1 MGVLVSQEMNVTSND
16 GAYSNLNIKGNHAS
30 LQLCKA
36 MQDKFYLSMNNYQ
49 FTPAFVASLP
59 QSTQDLL
66 SDLLL
71 STGQNDKVT
80 LSKLNSL
87 DNGQALFRDLKN
99 AIALYYKTN
108 KESVTKLENVTD
120 EIFKNLRSNQ
130 NQIKGT
136 EESFD
141 VTPYISKD
149 GPTSSVDLEQ
159 FVKKN
164 LDIKYP
170 IGAYNMEDDE
180 PSLLPLLPQ
189 LGNNGSLI
197 SEGITEQT
205 PQIPGNNLST
215 PANSSTELDNK
226 IAHKIWENES
236 GATNEGLLAWNPG
249 EEMASMGIGHCIWY
263 PSGVTKTHGESFK
276 QSLEFAQSR
285 GEKIPEFLI
294 DEKTGRI
301 KDCPWQKEEFKELVS
316 GKRQNSD
323 FNKLRTFMENTKVLQ
338 YEFIKDRLDKFYV
351 ANKESAIG
359 KTIGKML
366 QSEAGVYALTDYVN
380 FKGEGTLSKPS
391 WGLVNVLTH
400 MNVNGSMSSKQLVAE
415 FASSAIAV
423 LHERRPKAWGQKD
436 SPGPGWVNRI
446 NTYPT
451 FSSNSAEYRGSAIT
465 NSYSEYG
472 SATNASY
479 YSSDENDPV
488 GVVFKTNIAGG
499 NRVIDFRGV
508 SAMPIPERISFLS
521 ILADEKLTQEQV
533 EKLTEEQFTSMVS
546 QFQISMYGKKGYQLG
561 NGVTGISVIVD
572 GRLGIKTF
580 TAMYPD
586 RSSFTIPIA
595 KHSSDNNISEELDKT
610 IIDELNKM
618 GITIIEKGDK
628 LSIKGFDK
636 VVDKQKMYL
645 LFAQL
650 LKKSVTSCMNVD
662 EKTLKNYAE
671 FYFRD
676 ILNNMLANE
685 EGLVDFYLPSTELL
699 NSSETDGSFTSN
711 SSFSGRDIT
720 QDPPDTS
727 NLIGYDHNSAEHKAL
742 FNKVDLIKKN
752 KVGGEIDSAL
762 NMYGI
767 AEVNHDKTK
776 NIICAILA
784 AKKSEEE
791 VFNNQEKNALRE
803 LFRVMRTEGKI
814 KVDGEKI
821 EINLTD
827 ISEVNKQALIEIVKL
842 AEGDKE
848 GAQDEINGI
857 LAKTENRQLAVLLTT
872 ARVVHL
878 SSENNGYVPKILASY
893 AVGAGNASSL
903 LAIDT
908 KKLNIKEGEPG
919 GYTEATRN
927 NASFIRDALSS
938 YEAANGNAALD
949 IIPSTYGSKDQLPKN
964 VSEFIRVT
972 EDYGKHLVA
981 GSDYTNVPVT
991 IKIKNKK
998 DGEYVD
1004 TVVNLYKFEPKG
1016 KGPLTG
1022 LTYQLDAGHQG
1033 PNDTG
1038 AKYLNG
1044 SVSES
1049 ALNRMNTIRLAER
1062 LCEQGATVITDGN
1075 PQLTSTQQTYIP
1087 SGDRDTAMNKYMEIT
1102 GTNKKDSVMMSIHS
1116 NDANGS
1122 AKLSASGMLVLYR
1135 NNDTAQDKLKTL
1147 EHITMGGELSFNV
1160 GHRIQG
1166 VGSGIFS
1173 QSNAT
1178 YAVLAEC
1185 GFNKD
1190 ILNLIRSGGYSD
1202 ISDKFLFNLA
1212 MRLNPKR

>member
-1 MGVLVSQEMNVTSND
+1 
-16 GAYSNLNIKGNHAS
+16 
-30 LQLCKA
+30 
-36 MQDKFYLSMNNYQ
+36 
-49 FTPAFVASLP
+49 
-59 QSTQDLL
+59 
-66 SDLLL
+66 
-71 STGQNDKVT
+71 VT

-120 EIFKNLRSNQ
+120 AIFKNLKSNQ

-136 EESFD
+136 EESYD

-189 LGNNGSLI
+189 IGTNGSLI
-197 SEGITEQT
+197 AEGTTEKT
-205 PQIPGNNLST
+205 PQILGNNLAE
-215 PANSSTELDNK
+215 PANTSTELDKK
-226 IAHKIWENES
+226 ISYKIWENES
-236 GATNEGLLAWNPG
+236 GATNEGLMAWNPG

-276 QSLEFAQSR
+276 QSLEFAQER

-316 GKRQNSD
+316 GKKQNSD
-323 FNKLRTFMENTKVLQ
+323 FDKLRTFMENTKVLQ
-338 YEFIKDRLDKFYV
+338 YEFIKNRLDKLYI

-359 KTIGKML
+359 KTMGRML

-391 WGLVNVLTH
+391 WGLVNVLNH
-400 MNVNGSMSSKQLVAE
+400 MNVNDSMSSEQLVAE

-423 LHERRPKAWGQKD
+423 LHERRPEAWSQKD
-436 SPGPGWVNRI
+436 GPGPGWVNRI

-479 YSSDENDPV
+479 YSNDEKLINDPV
-488 GVVFKTNIAGG
+488 GVVFKTKISGG
-499 NRVIDFRGV
+499 DGVIDFRGV
-508 SAMPIPERISFLS
+508 SAMPIPERTSFLS
-521 ILADEKLTQEQV
+521 ILAGTNLTKDQV
-533 EKLTEEQFTSMVS
+533 EKLTEEQFASMVR
-546 QFQISMYGKKGYQLG
+546 QFQMNKYLTEGYRLG
-561 NGVTGISVIVD
+561 NGTTGISAIVD

-586 RSSFTIPIA
+586 RSNFTIPIA

-618 GITIIEKGDK
+618 GITITEEGGK
-628 LSIKGFDK
+628 LRIKGFDK
-636 VVDKQKMYL
+636 VVDKDKMYL

-650 LKKSVTSCMNVD
+650 LKKSVASCMNVD
-662 EKTLKNYAE
+662 ENTLKNYAE
-671 FYFRD
+671 FYFKD
-676 ILNNMLANE
+676 ILNNMLPNE
-685 EGLVDFYLPSTELL
+685 EGFVDFYLPSTELL
-699 NSSETDGSFTSN
+699 NSSEADGSFTSN
-711 SSFSGRDIT
+711 SSFSGRDIS

-727 NLIGYDHNSAEHKAL
+727 NLRGYDHNSAEHKAL
-742 FNKVDLIKKN
+742 LTKVDLLKT
-752 KVGGEIDSAL
+752 KVGGEIENAL
-762 NMYGI
+762 NIYGI
-767 AEVNHDKTK
+767 AEVNRDKTK
-776 NIICAILA
+776 NIMCAILA

-791 VFNNQEKNALRE
+791 VFNNQDKNTLRE
-803 LFRVMRTEGKI
+803 LFRAMRTEGKI
-814 KVDGEKI
+814 KGDGENI
-821 EINLTD
+821 EISLAG
-827 ISEVNKQALIEIVKL
+827 ISEDNKLALIEIVKL

-857 LAKTENRQLAVLLTT
+857 LAKKENRQVAVLLTT

-878 SSENNGYVPKILASY
+878 TSENNGYVPKILASY

-908 KKLNIKEGEPG
+908 KKLDIKEGEPG
-919 GYTEATRN
+919 GYTDDTKKT
-927 NASFIRDALSS
+927 ASFIKDALSS
-938 YEAANGNAALD
+938 YEAANGNTALD

-1004 TVVNLYKFEPKG
+1004 TVVNLYKFGPKG